1 MLRTKPSGRTT
12 IRDVA
17 REAGVGIGTVS
28 RVLNESRH
36 VSAQTRRRVL
46 DAIERLGFRP
56 DRMARGLVKGATQ
69 TIGVLVPFF
78 TKHYFLEILRGI
90 EQSASASDYS
100 LIVYNV
106 ERREQALAHLDF
118 LAKTRRVD
126 GLVVIALSG
135 KLVSREYAGE
145 APFPLVWVD
154 TEGPGTSKS
163 PPKNN

>member
-90 EQSASASDYS
+90 EQTISSSDAS
-100 LIVYNV
+100 LIIYNV
-106 ERREQALAHLDF
+106 ERRQQVLAHLRI
-118 LAKTRRVD
+118 LARTRRVD
-126 GLVVIALSG
+126 GLLVISLSG
-135 KLVSREYAGE
+135 DLIGGVYQRSL
-145 APFPLVWVD
+145 PFPIVYIDSDV
-154 TEGPGTSKS
+154 ENSGA
-163 PPKNN
+163 